1 MWIRRIKVSQEKPL
15 NIEQFFMTR
24 NEVATRAGGK
34 LELQAMSNIRKY
46 MVEERAKNVRNQ
58 RSNKKNK

>member
-1 MWIRRIKVSQEKPL
+1 
-15 NIEQFFMTR
+15 MTR

-58 RSNKKNK
+58 KSNKKNK